1 MAEIL
6 QTHPVQII
14 QDMQVLLNI
23 SANKKYESDFQP
35 NVSSKNCD
43 FAPKCIGIFTFQPNM
58 LVHWVECFQDPYSN
72 NHDFPLPVRLHEVFS
87 DYLKAELPVV

>member
-6 QTHPVQII
+6 QAHPVQII

-43 FAPKCIGIFTFQPNM
+43 SHLN
-58 LVHWVECFQDPYSN
+58 V
-72 NHDFPLPVRLHEVFS
+72 
-87 DYLKAELPVV
+87 